1 MKRLLAVLVLATG
14 LSLAQGVVLRAL
26 MEDVPETRIIE
37 ELLPRFE
44 RETGIRVEFEKVQ
57 YAAMHDKLVA
67 QLLAPQSAYDFL
79 QVDFLWAGEFPGG
92 GVAGAPGALREGERV

>member
-1 MKRLLAVLVLATG
+1 MKRLLAALVLAMG

-79 QVDFLWAGEFPGG
+79 QWTSSGRGSSRRRGG
-92 GVAGAPGALREGERV
+92 WSPWSPT